1 MLIKIAVVL
10 FFFFSCSCSISQAD
24 LDFTW
29 YRMQQEYQSDK
40 SMPQITYMDKEV
52 IRGDG
57 YQIKGT
63 YNPESD
69 IILLYRGYTYDT
81 IIHEMHHAMGN
92 DLGEYA
98 IIPFNGTHE
107 RKGEL

>member
-1 MLIKIAVVL
+1 MKYLIIILL
-10 FFFFSCSCSISQAD
+10 FLTSACGISQAD

-40 SMPQITYMDKEV
+40 PMPKMVYVDKEV

-57 YQIKGT
+57 FPIMGL
-63 YNPESD
+63 YNTETD
-69 IILLYRGYTYDT
+69 IIYLYRYFIYDT

-98 IIPFNGTHE
+98 IIPFNGGY
-107 RKGEL
+107 K

>member
-1 MLIKIAVVL
+1 MKYLIIILL
-10 FFFFSCSCSISQAD
+10 FLTSCGISQAD

-40 SMPQITYMDKEV
+40 VMPKMVYVDKEM
-52 IRGDG
+52 IRADG
-57 YQIKGT
+57 YQIKGMYRDDT
-63 YNPESD
+63 IY
-69 IILLYRGYTYDT
+69 LYQDYTYDT

-98 IIPFNGTHE
+98 IIPFNGGY
-107 RKGEL
+107 K